1 MTAGTSIQGNPITGI
16 HIYGSS
22 GKGVKPAV
30 LFHGTV
36 HAREW
41 ITTLVSQQSK
51 FQQCGSTN
59 IYRLLNTWRTIFSQI
74 MPATR
79 RSKDLLT
86 NMTIIFSQL

>member
-41 ITTLVSQQSK
+41 ITTLVSQLSN
-51 FQQCGSTN
+51 FRQCCSTN
-59 IYRLLNTWRTIFSQI
+59 VYRLLNTWHTTFSQT

-79 RSKDLLT
+79 RSKDLLI
-86 NMTIIFSQL
+86 NMTIISSQL